1 MASRDFKLIGPDG
14 REIPIGPQG
23 LTLGRHTSNNVVI
36 KDPRV
41 SRKHARLLLAA
52 GRCWIRDLG
61 SDAGTFVNGSPVRGQ
76 QEIRPNDTLVI
87 GVSSF
92 TLAATAAPAFD
103 AARDRKV
110 GRPSVLVGIAGVAAV
125 ILVIGLALVGGG
137 RGSGV
142 PQSQHSNPATSPPME
157 EPPSTSPPVDE
168 PPSTSPPVDEPPS
181 TSPPSDETESPPDD
195 EDEGEPELSTGEVQ
209 VTLRWNTSA
218 LLELVVDYSVSAG
231 SAQWEVNARIDCDE
245 PEVSHPVI
253 NAFWPAGTA
262 PDGLYTVLVRN
273 FDDCGETEP
282 TAYEVVV
289 KFEGQIIG
297 AYSDTIFGLD
307 VHEVAQF
314 ER

>member
-1 MASRDFKLIGPDG
+1 MSSRGFKLIGPDG

-36 KDPRV
+36 SDPRV

-92 TLAATAAPAFD
+92 TLAATAAPASD
-103 AARDRKV
+103 GAGDRRV
-110 GRPSVLVGIAGVAAV
+110 GRPSLLVGIAGVAAV
-125 ILVIGLALVGGG
+125 IVVIGLALVGGG
-137 RGSGV
+137 LGSGV

-157 EPPSTSPPVDE
+157 EPPSTSPPVVE
-168 PPSTSPPVDEPPS
+168 PPSTSPPMEEPLP

-195 EDEGEPELSTGEVQ
+195 EYGGEPELSTGEVQ

-218 LLELVVDYSVSAG
+218 ILDLVVDYSISAG

-245 PEVSHPVI
+245 PAVSHPVI
-253 NAFWPAGTA
+253 NAFWPTGTA
-262 PDGLYTVLVRN
+262 PEGIYTVSVRTGAG
-273 FDDCGETEP
+273 CGETEP

-289 KFEGQIIG
+289 KIDGQIIG
-297 AYSDTIFGLD
+297 VYPGTISHWEEQM
-307 VHEVAQF
+307 VTQF